1 MNKKLLSTT
10 ALVSALM
17 ISGAALAEWKV
28 GGDITATIST
38 GSDDTATGTG
48 SGETIGNETNVT
60 LSGKQDLSG
69 GLTATYAGKLE
80 LDGDTTGFD
89 HEYELKIGSGDMYVS
104 FAADGGQSNR
114 TSMTPFVSYPIGS
127 TAKAVSNSGPAFN
140 GDSYL
145 SGVHQGNNIGFGGK
159 IGTGNFVVRY
169 APNATTAQADDAS
182 NINAS
187 RSTTAGSGMM
197 FAYNGK
203 FGPVGLN
210 LGYTTETPK
219 IQSGNVNDDQKEQR
233 IGLSYDLGVA
243 KIGADYIKFESG
255 TPTGAATASTAAAG
269 TGNSTSQ
276 DRNTVILGAAFPV
289 SKDVTVGLYY
299 QTTEDDETG
308 SVKPDEDIKM
318 ISIGYN
324 LGAGSVA
331 LSIVDSE
338 DLSNTAGRDSQG
350 LMLTTK
356 VGF

>member
-1 MNKKLLSTT
+1 MNKKLLSST

-17 ISGAALAEWKV
+17 ISGAALAEFKV
-28 GGDITATIST
+28 GGDITATISA
-38 GSDDTATGTG
+38 GSDETTGGKG
-48 SGETIGNETNVT
+48 SGETIGNETNINF
-60 LSGKQDLSG
+60 SGSRDLSN
-69 GLTATYAGKLE
+69 GLKATYAGKLE
-80 LDGDTTGFD
+80 LDGLTSGFD
-89 HEYELKIGSGDMYVS
+89 HEYELKIGAGDVYVS
-104 FAADGGQSNR
+104 LASDGGQSNR

-145 SGVHQGNNIGFGGK
+145 AGVHTSNNIGFGGK

-169 APNATTAQADDAS
+169 APDASGSQADDAT
-182 NINAS
+182 NINAD
-187 RSTTAGSGMM
+187 RSTKVGSGMM
-197 FAYNGK
+197 FAYNGT

-219 IQSGNVNDDQKEQR
+219 LDSGANDDQKEQR
-233 IGLSYDLGVA
+233 IGLRYDIAGA

-255 TPTGAATASTAAAG
+255 TPTGIATV
-269 TGNSTSQ
+269 TGVGNNSTSQ
-276 DRNTVILGAAFPV
+276 DRNTIILGAAFPV
-289 SKDVTVGLYY
+289 SKEVTIGLYF
-299 QTTEDDETG
+299 QTTEDDTNV
-308 SVKPDEDIKM
+308 SNKPDEDIKM

-324 LGAGSVA
+324 LGGGSVA

-338 DLSNTAGRDSQG
+338 DLNNTAGTDSQG

>member
-17 ISGAALAEWKV
+17 ISGAALAEFKV
-28 GGDITATIST
+28 GGDITATISA
-38 GSDDTATGTG
+38 GSDETTGGKG
-48 SGETIGNETNVT
+48 SGETIGNETNVK
-60 LSGKQDLSG
+60 LSGSKDLSG
-69 GLTATYAGKLE
+69 GLKAAYKGKLE
-80 LDGDTTGFD
+80 LDGLAAGFD
-89 HEYELKIGSGDMYVS
+89 HEYELKIGTGDVYVS
-104 FAADGGQSNR
+104 LASDGGQSNR

-127 TAKAVSNSGPAFN
+127 TAKAVSNEGPAFG

-145 SGVHQGNNIGFGGK
+145 AGVHTSNNIGFGGK

-169 APNATTAQADDAS
+169 APDASGSQADDAT
-182 NINAS
+182 NINDA
-187 RSTTAGSGMM
+187 RSTKVGSGMM
-197 FAYNGK
+197 FAYNGT

-219 IQSGNVNDDQKEQR
+219 LDSGANDDQKEQR
-233 IGLSYDLGVA
+233 IGLRYDIAGA

-255 TPTGAATASTAAAG
+255 TPTGVATASGVG
-269 TGNSTSQ
+269 TSTSQ
-276 DRNTVILGAAFPV
+276 DRNTTILGAAFPV
-289 SKDVTVGLYY
+289 SNEVTIGLYY
-299 QTTEDDETG
+299 QTTEDDTN
-308 SVKPDEDIKM
+308 VANKPDEDLKM

-324 LGAGSVA
+324 LGGGSVA

-338 DLSNTAGRDSQG
+338 NLKNTAGLDSQG